1 MRNVD
6 EAPVVRNVD
15 EAPVKTEKQLE
26 ADFDDLTQALDKG
39 ETPKMFEEPMTMLT
53 PAKSLDIGIDE
64 SLADG
69 SKLKNYS
76 MNEARQLNE
85 LLPTAKTGQD
95 QEKLLAPVE
104 EGRKVGARLNLGS
117 TLDAQQNPKL
127 AELMNKGFKL
137 QTIHNKNAKGKAL
150 SYAPYVTVENA
161 IFEVSQKG
169 RTEIAAKLKG
179 LDVPEAKNK
188 NPAMSV
194 NGNYTTKRNV
204 LEEMDKDVVEIGFNP
219 VGQHLFIDLTT
230 GQAVKGADIATV
242 IGDRVYAKG
251 VTYFK
256 KSEAPDP
263 LAASDGTDIGST
275 VRYRRNMGGKLL
287 KALSRGRYSNG
298 KEVRADMRRSDGSV
312 KSAQGFLGP
321 VENTVQGGTMTEV
334 SIGTEINGK
343 KMEIPTM
350 VPTLTE
356 DEVKALS
363 SMKLEGN
370 AKNIPESIIIK
381 AKEHALM
388 RLDQGKSPF
397 YQDGE

>member
-1 MRNVD
+1 
-6 EAPVVRNVD
+6 
-15 EAPVKTEKQLE
+15 VKTEKQLE
-26 ADFDDLTQALDKG
+26 SDFDDLTQALDKG
-39 ETPKMFEEPMTMLT
+39 ETPKIFEEPLTMLT
-53 PAKSLDIGIDE
+53 PAKPLDIGIDE

-69 SKLKNYS
+69 SKLKNYTLKD
-76 MNEARQLNE
+76 AKE
-85 LLPTAKTGQD
+85 LDSLVPTASAGTKAAN
-95 QEKLLAPVE
+95 KLILAPVP
-104 EGRKVGARLNLGS
+104 EGTKAGVRLNLNSKIEGAS
-117 TLDAQQNPKL
+117 RP
-127 AELMNKGFKL
+127 ELSKL
-137 QTIHNKNAKGKAL
+137 QTIHKGNYNGPAL
-150 SYAPYVTVENA
+150 SYAPYVTLEGVDFTVN
-161 IFEVSQKG
+161 QKG
-169 RTEIAAKLKG
+169 RAGIAAKIKG

-188 NPAMSV
+188 FPAMSV
-194 NGNYTTKRNV
+194 DGSYTSIRNV
-204 LEEMDKDVVEIGFNP
+204 LKEMDQDVVEIGVNP
-219 VGQHLFIDLTT
+219 VGQHLFVDLKT
-230 GQAVKGADIATV
+230 GQAVKSAEIATV

-256 KSEAPDP
+256 KSEAPEP

-275 VRYRRNMGGKLL
+275 VRYRRNMGGKVL
-287 KALSRGRYSNG
+287 KALSRGRYAIG
-298 KEVRADMRRSDGSV
+298 REVRADMRRSDGSV

-321 VENTVQGGTMTEV
+321 IENTVQGGTMTEV
-334 SIGTEINGK
+334 SIETEIDGK

-356 DEVKALS
+356 DEVKTLS